1 MLSTEK
7 LRRNSK
13 FAADVEEGSVGNLNP
28 EVGNSFKA
36 FEGAQ
41 YLIFLARFIKVN
53 SGWNQEGGQ
62 HSTMVRI
69 HASGPSCPGFDSH
82 RR

>member
-7 LRRNSK
+7 LRRNSR

-41 YLIFLARFIKVN
+41 YLTSLARFIFEWVTLQSLPLKHETSVK
-53 SGWNQEGGQ
+53 SG
-62 HSTMVRI
+62 
-69 HASGPSCPGFDSH
+69 
-82 RR
+82 